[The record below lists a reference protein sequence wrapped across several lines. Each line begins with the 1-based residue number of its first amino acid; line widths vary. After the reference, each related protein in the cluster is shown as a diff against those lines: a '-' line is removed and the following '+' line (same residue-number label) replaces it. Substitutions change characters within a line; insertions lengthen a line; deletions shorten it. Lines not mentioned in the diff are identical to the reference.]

1 MVLIYNKHISSALR
15 KACEHDADD
24 DAIHL
29 AKAAKI
35 VRRDMIKLKNKFYS
49 RMAWTTWTT

>member
-1 MVLIYNKHISSALR
+1 MVLIYNKHIGSALK

-29 AKAAKI
+29 AKAAMI

-49 RMAWTTWTT
+49 RMAWTT